1 MHCKRTAD
9 LIEPQAPPGAERK
22 PRGLAPGPD
31 EWPSCD
37 LCAGPLEYDHMH
49 VVELETRRVLC
60 ACTSCGELFEG
71 AGEKRRYRTVQV
83 RTPRRVSH

>member
-9 LIEPQAPPGAERK
+9 MIEPRVNPGVQDK
-22 PRGLAPGPD
+22 PRSLYPSPD

-37 LCAGPLEYDHMH
+37 MCDGLLEYDHMH

-60 ACTSCGELFEG
+60 ACASCGELFEG
-71 AGEKRRYRTVQV
+71 TSEHRRYQTVQV
-83 RTPRRVSH
+83 RHRRATH